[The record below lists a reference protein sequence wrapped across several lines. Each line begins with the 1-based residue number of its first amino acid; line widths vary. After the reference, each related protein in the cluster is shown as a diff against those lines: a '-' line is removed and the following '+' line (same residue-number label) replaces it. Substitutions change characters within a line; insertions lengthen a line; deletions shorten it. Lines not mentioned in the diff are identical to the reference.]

1 MAIFFLLTPI
11 PASAATWAITAGLR
25 VHTSALHFSANASTY
40 EISWPDL
47 TTLQAG
53 AEFTVS
59 LQPTDMYGNL
69 IEAPDVEPVF
79 VEIHH
84 SGPLGGRR
92 VQAQDAQDGSPDPLL
107 VGQFTMRYDYVAKVH
122 RAICVVPANGTFSV
136 SVATLGSRSPIRPL
150 ALPDAGVSASGSHL
164 SEIVVAAVNCPPQTH
179 ASSDGAKCLLSWCAP
194 GEELSATMEY
204 CNRCTPGRFA
214 NDGNGHG
221 VACDACPLGR
231 FCEQVGCSECAECA
245 TGSISAPLRTECSS
259 CSHGLTP
266 NASLDGC
273 ALCAIGKKGSFAV
286 FGTCELCDIGK
297 VSTDA
302 RGRCK
307 ECPTSDGFTSSAD
320 GKQCICATGTYSLD
334 ARATFSWGGVGSGL
348 GRIVALCLRS
358 STSYENR

>member
-47 TTLQAG
+47 TTLHAG
-53 AEFTVS
+53 AEFSVS

-92 VQAQDAQDGSPDPLL
+92 VQAQDAQDGAPDPLL

-150 ALPDAGVSASGSHL
+150 ALPDASVSASITSMKC
-164 SEIVVAAVNCPPQTH
+164 VAA
-179 ASSDGAKCLLSWCAP
+179 
-194 GEELSATMEY
+194 SAV
-204 CNRCTPGRFA
+204 TPR
-214 NDGNGHG
+214 
-221 VACDACPLGR
+221 
-231 FCEQVGCSECAECA
+231 
-245 TGSISAPLRTECSS
+245 
-259 CSHGLTP
+259 
-266 NASLDGC
+266 
-273 ALCAIGKKGSFAV
+273 
-286 FGTCELCDIGK
+286 
-297 VSTDA
+297 
-302 RGRCK
+302 
-307 ECPTSDGFTSSAD
+307 
-320 GKQCICATGTYSLD
+320 
-334 ARATFSWGGVGSGL
+334 
-348 GRIVALCLRS
+348 
-358 STSYENR
+358 